1 MRGPCRHRTD
11 EERALSGTWV
21 ADELRLAVTKGYRIT
36 KVHEVYEYNVTHY
49 DRETGEGGLFVQYID
64 TFLKLKAEAS
74 GYPSW
79 VRTPAN
85 EDRYI
90 EEFRQSEGILL
101 DRDSIRYNAAKRG
114 LAKLCL
120 NSMWGKFCEIPRR
133 PQTQLISD
141 PQELYR
147 FLATTGIEVTTLL
160 FAGDSVCWI
169 SWQHADETDV
179 PILRHTNDVIGSFV
193 TAGARLH
200 LYSYLDKL
208 KEHALYC
215 DTDSVIFSQ
224 PRDDAALVKT
234 GDCLGDMT
242 SELKP
247 CEYISEFVCGGPK
260 NYAYHTINTETGAE
274 STVCKVRGF
283 TLNYGASQV
292 LNFEKLKHMILK
304 GTEQDTVTIHT
315 ERKIKRK
322 RGRDGEGRVQIVTE
336 SEDKTYRVSFL
347 KRRRLHDNTSVP
359 FGYIKPASHPVGSS
373 LHVGAAE
380 V

>member
-1 MRGPCRHRTD
+1 
-11 EERALSGTWV
+11 
-21 ADELRLAVTKGYRIT
+21 
-36 KVHEVYEYNVTHY
+36 VYEYNVTQY
-49 DRETGEGGLFVQYID
+49 DRESEEGGLFVEYID

-79 VRTPAN
+79 VRNPAD

-90 EEFRQSEGILL
+90 EEFRQSEGIIL
-101 DRDSIRYNAAKRG
+101 DKYSIRYNAANRG
-114 LAKLCL
+114 LVKLCL
-120 NSMWGKFCEIPRR
+120 NSMWGKFCENHRR

-147 FLATTGIEVTTLL
+147 FLATPGIEVTTLL
-160 FAGDSVCWI
+160 FAGYSVCWI
-169 SWQHADETDV
+169 SWRHADETDV

-200 LYSYLDKL
+200 LYSYLDRL
-208 KEHALYC
+208 KEHGLYC
-215 DTDSVIFSQ
+215 DTDSVIFLQ
-224 PRDDAALVKT
+224 QRDDAALVKT

-247 CEYISEFVCGGPK
+247 CEYISEFVSGGPK
-260 NYAYHTINTETGAE
+260 NYAYKTIDTVTVAE

-283 TLNYGASQV
+283 TFNYGASQV

-304 GTEQDTVTIHT
+304 GTEQDTVTIHD

-322 RGRDGEGRVQIVTE
+322 KG
-336 SEDKTYRVSFL
+336 
-347 KRRRLHDNTSVP
+347 
-359 FGYIKPASHPVGSS
+359 
-373 LHVGAAE
+373 
-380 V
+380 